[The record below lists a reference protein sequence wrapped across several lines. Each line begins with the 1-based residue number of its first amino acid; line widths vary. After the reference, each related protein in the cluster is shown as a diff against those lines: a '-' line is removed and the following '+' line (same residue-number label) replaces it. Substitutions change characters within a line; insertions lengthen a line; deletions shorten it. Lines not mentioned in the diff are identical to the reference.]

1 VAQGGWNMPL
11 VYLMDKAKEYRDS
24 YARSGVTDVATLE
37 AIYVSHLAWLIN
49 DVIRKSRERENNG

>member
-1 VAQGGWNMPL
+1 MPL